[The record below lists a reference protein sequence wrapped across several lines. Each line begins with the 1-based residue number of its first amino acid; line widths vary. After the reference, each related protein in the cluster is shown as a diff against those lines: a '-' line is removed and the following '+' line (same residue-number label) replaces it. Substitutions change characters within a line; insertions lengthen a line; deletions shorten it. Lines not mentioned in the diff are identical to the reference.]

1 MQFSGGIDLAAEKPP
16 TGEVACMVGWGKACD
31 SFSCDVAPRLER
43 VCEPVIA
50 DSDAEA
56 FHGPR
61 DWQGS
66 VCVDTAGERGTCA
79 GDSGGPL
86 FDAAGKLVAVASFG
100 SVFGCASGAPSCFLS
115 IPHHRDWISD
125 G

>member
-1 MQFSGGIDLAAEKPP
+1 MQLASGVDLAAEKPP

-31 SFSCDVAPRLER
+31 SFSCDVFPRLER
-43 VCEPVIA
+43 VCAPVIE

-56 FHGPR
+56 YHGPK
-61 DWQGS
+61 DWQES
-66 VCVDTAGERGTCA
+66 VCVDTAGARGTCA

-86 FDAAGKLVAVASFG
+86 FDAAGKLVAVSSFG
-100 SVFGCASGAPSCFLS
+100 SVFGCESGAPSCFLS
-115 IPHHRDWISD
+115 VPHHLDWISD